1 MATTNFA
8 ALTNEQLTAWG
19 KKFWHHARTNAFISK
34 FTGTGV
40 NAMIDRTTELNKS
53 KKGNRAVITLLA
65 DMRTDGV
72 MGDARLEDNEEAL
85 QSFETVIQ
93 FDQIRNANRIAG
105 RMADQKS
112 VVNFRAASESALGYW
127 AADRIDQ
134 MAFLSL
140 SSVPYTRH
148 TNGAL
153 RTVLPAGQNL
163 ADLEFA
169 PNANVAPSANRCFY
183 LTSAGLSRGTG
194 NNAANGAL
202 VPLTYKALV
211 QMKAA
216 AKDSFI
222 RPIKRAGGQELYHVF
237 VTPMGMADL
246 RLDPDF
252 LANIRSAGVRGEA
265 NSLFSGTD
273 SVMVDGM
280 LVSEYHHVYSN
291 EGAAGSTGTPGQPGF
306 VAGGRFGAAGND
318 IGQRVLFCGA
328 QALAMADIGTAEWV
342 EDTFDYKNQVG
353 ISVSKMVGFLKPKF
367 KGNLSSYDTV
377 EDYGCMTIDT
387 AMTAF
392 R

>member
-1 MATTNFA
+1 MAKTNFA

-19 KKFWHHARTNAFISK
+19 KKFWHHARTNAFITK
-34 FTGTGV
+34 FTGTGS
-40 NAMIDRTTELNKS
+40 NAMIDRTTELTKS

-65 DMRTDGV
+65 DMRSDGV

-85 QSFETVIQ
+85 QSFETVIL
-93 FDQIRNANRIAG
+93 FDQIRNANRTAG

-112 VVNFRAASESALGYW
+112 VVNFRSASESVLGYW
-127 AADRIDQ
+127 AADRVDQ
-134 MAFLSL
+134 MAFLTL
-140 SSVPYTRH
+140 SSIPYTRE

-153 RTVLPAGQNL
+153 RPVLPAGRNL

-169 PNANVAPSANRCFY
+169 PDASVAPSANRCFY

-194 NNAANGAL
+194 NNAPNGTL
-202 VPLTYKALV
+202 VPLSYKALV

-216 AKDSFI
+216 AKSSFI
-222 RPIKRAGGQELYHVF
+222 RPIKRAGGQELYYVF

-252 LANIRSAGVRGEA
+252 LANVRGAGVRGDS
-265 NSLFSGTD
+265 NPLFSGTD

-280 LVSEYHHVYSN
+280 LISEYHHVYSN
-291 EGAAGSTGTPGQPGF
+291 EGAPAGQ
-306 VAGGRFGAAGND
+306 RFGASGND

-328 QALAMADIGTAEWV
+328 QALGMADIGTAEWV
-342 EDTFDYKNQVG
+342 EDTFDYENETG
-353 ISVSKMVGFLKPKF
+353 ISVAKMVGFLKPKF

-377 EDYGCMTIDT
+377 EDYGCMTVDT

-392 R
+392 N

>member
-1 MATTNFA
+1 MAKTNFA
-8 ALTNEQLTAWG
+8 ALTDEQLTAWG
-19 KKFWHHARTNAFISK
+19 KKFWHHARTSSFVTK
-34 FTGTGV
+34 FVGTGQ
-40 NAMIDRTTELNKS
+40 NAMIDRTTELTKS

-65 DMRTDGV
+65 DMRSDGA
-72 MGDARLEDNEEAL
+72 MGDARLEDKEEAL
-85 QSFETVIQ
+85 VSFDTVIQ
-93 FDQIRNANRIAG
+93 FDQIRNANRTTG

-112 VVNFRAASESALGYW
+112 VVNFRGASESALGYW
-127 AADRIDQ
+127 AGDRIDQ

-140 SSVPYTRH
+140 SSIPYTRQ

-153 RTVLPAGQNL
+153 RSVEATGYNL

-169 PNANVAPSANRCFY
+169 PAAAVAPTANRCFY

-194 NNAANGAL
+194 NDAADGTL
-202 VPLTYKALV
+202 VELTYKALV

-216 AKDSFI
+216 AKSSFI

-252 LANIRSAGVRGEA
+252 LANVRGAGVRGES
-265 NSLFSGTD
+265 NPLFSGTD

-280 LVSEYHHVYSN
+280 LISEYHHVYSN
-291 EGAAGSTGTPGQPGF
+291 EGAA
-306 VAGGRFGAAGND
+306 AGDRFGTTGND

-328 QALAMADIGTAEWV
+328 QALGMADIGTAEWV
-342 EDTFDYKNQVG
+342 EDKFDYGNNYG
-353 ISVSKMVGFLKPKF
+353 ISVAKMVGFLKPQF
-367 KGNLSSYDTV
+367 KGNLSSYDTK

-387 AMTAF
+387 AVTAF
-392 R
+392 N

>member
-1 MATTNFA
+1 MALTNFA
-8 ALTNEQLTAWG
+8 ALTDEQLTAWG

-34 FTGTGV
+34 FTGSGV
-40 NAMIDRTTELNKS
+40 NAMIDRTTELKKS

-65 DMRTDGV
+65 DMRSDGV

-85 QSFETVIQ
+85 QSFETVIL

-105 RMADQKS
+105 RMTDHKS
-112 VVNFRAASESALGYW
+112 VVNFRGASESALGYW

-140 SSVPYTRH
+140 SSVPYTRN
-148 TNGAL
+148 TNGSL
-153 RTVLPAGQNL
+153 RAVLPAGQNL
-163 ADLEFA
+163 SDLEFA
-169 PNANVAPSANRCFY
+169 PDASVAPTANRCFR
-183 LTSAGLSRGTG
+183 LTASGLTRGTG
-194 NNAANGAL
+194 DDAADGTL

-222 RPIKRAGGQELYHVF
+222 RPIKRAGGQEMYHVF

-265 NSLFSGTD
+265 NSLFSGAD

-291 EGAAGSTGTPGQPGF
+291 EGAA
-306 VAGGRFGAAGND
+306 AGERFGLSGND

-353 ISVSKMVGFLKPKF
+353 ISVAKMVGFLKPKF

-387 AMTAF
+387 AVTAF
-392 R
+392 N

>member
-1 MATTNFA
+1 MAKTNFG
-8 ALTNEQLTAWG
+8 ALTDEQLTAWG
-19 KKFWHHARTNAFISK
+19 KKFWHHARTSAFVTK
-34 FTGTGV
+34 FTGTGP
-40 NAMIDRTTELNKS
+40 NAMIDRTTELTKS

-65 DMRTDGV
+65 DMKSDGA

-85 QSFETVIQ
+85 QSFDTVIL

-105 RMADQKS
+105 RMADKKS
-112 VVNFRAASESALGYW
+112 VVNFRNASESALGYW

-140 SSVPYTRH
+140 SSVPYTRQ

-153 RTVLPAGQNL
+153 RPVAASGYNL
-163 ADLEFA
+163 SDLEFA
-169 PNANVAPSANRCFY
+169 PAPNVAPTANRCFY
-183 LTSAGLSRGTG
+183 LTANGLSRGTG
-194 NNAANGAL
+194 NDAPDGAL
-202 VPLTYKALV
+202 VELTYKALV

-216 AKDSFI
+216 AKSSFI

-252 LANIRSAGVRGEA
+252 LANMRGAGVRGEA

-280 LVSEYHHVYSN
+280 LISEYHHVYSN
-291 EGAAGSTGTPGQPGF
+291 EGAATGD
-306 VAGGRFGAAGND
+306 RFGATGND

-328 QALAMADIGTAEWV
+328 QALAMADIGTAEWI
-342 EDTFDYKNQVG
+342 EDDFDYKNEVG
-353 ISVSKMVGFLKPKF
+353 ISVAKMVGFLKPQF
-367 KGNLSSYDTV
+367 KGNLASYDTK

-387 AMTAF
+387 AVTAF
-392 R
+392 N

>member
-1 MATTNFA
+1 MAKTNFA
-8 ALTNEQLTAWG
+8 ALTDEQLTAWG
-19 KKFWHHARTNAFISK
+19 KKFWHHARTNAFVTK
-34 FTGTGV
+34 FTGTGS
-40 NAMIDRTTELNKS
+40 NAMIDRTTELTKS

-65 DMRTDGV
+65 DMKSDGA

-85 QSFETVIQ
+85 VSFDTVIQ
-93 FDQIRNANRIAG
+93 FDQIRNANRTTG
-105 RMADQKS
+105 RMADKKS
-112 VVNFRAASESALGYW
+112 VVDFRAASENALGYW

-140 SSVPYTRH
+140 SSVPYTRQ

-153 RTVLPAGQNL
+153 RPVAGAGYNL
-163 ADLEFA
+163 DDLEFA
-169 PNANVAPSANRCFY
+169 PDAAVAPTANRCFY

-194 NNAANGAL
+194 NDAADGAL
-202 VPLTYKALV
+202 VELTYKALV

-216 AKDSFI
+216 AKSSFI

-252 LANIRSAGVRGEA
+252 LANMRGAGVRGES

-280 LVSEYHHVYSN
+280 LISEYHHVYSN
-291 EGAAGSTGTPGQPGF
+291 EGADAGD
-306 VAGGRFGAAGND
+306 RFGTTGND

-328 QALAMADIGTAEWV
+328 QALGMADIGTAEWH
-342 EDTFDYKNQVG
+342 EDTFDYKNEVG
-353 ISVSKMVGFLKPKF
+353 ISVAKMVGFLKPQF
-367 KGNLSSYDTV
+367 KGNLSSYDTK

-387 AMTAF
+387 AVTAF
-392 R
+392 N

>member
-1 MATTNFA
+1 MALTNFA
-8 ALTNEQLTAWG
+8 ALTDEQLTAWG

-40 NAMIDRTTELNKS
+40 NAMIDRTTELKKS

-85 QSFETVIQ
+85 QSFETVIL

-112 VVNFRAASESALGYW
+112 VVTFRSASESALGYW

-153 RTVLPAGQNL
+153 RAVLPAGQNL
-163 ADLEFA
+163 SDLEFA
-169 PNANVAPSANRCFY
+169 PDANVAPSANRCFY

-194 NNAANGAL
+194 NDAANGAL

-265 NSLFSGTD
+265 NSLFSGAD

-291 EGAAGSTGTPGQPGF
+291 EGAA
-306 VAGGRFGAAGND
+306 AGERFGADGND

-353 ISVSKMVGFLKPKF
+353 ISVAKMVGFLKPKF

-387 AMTAF
+387 AVTAF
-392 R
+392 S

>member
-1 MATTNFA
+1 MAKTNFA

-19 KKFWHHARTNAFISK
+19 KKFWHHARTNAFVTK
-34 FTGTGV
+34 FTGTGS
-40 NAMIDRTTELNKS
+40 NSMIDRTTELTKS

-65 DMRTDGV
+65 DMRSDGA

-85 QSFETVIQ
+85 VSFDTVIQ
-93 FDQIRNANRIAG
+93 FDQIRNANRTTG

-112 VVNFRAASESALGYW
+112 VVTFRGASENALGYW
-127 AADRIDQ
+127 ASDRIDQ

-140 SSVPYTRH
+140 SSVPYTRQ

-153 RTVLPAGQNL
+153 RPVLGAGYNL
-163 ADLEFA
+163 SDLEFA
-169 PNANVAPSANRCFY
+169 PAPAVAPTANRCFY
-183 LTSAGLSRGTG
+183 LTAAGLSRGTG
-194 NNAANGAL
+194 NDAADGAL
-202 VPLTYKALV
+202 VELTYKALV

-216 AKDSFI
+216 AKSSFI

-252 LANIRSAGVRGEA
+252 LANVRGAGVRGDSNA
-265 NSLFSGTD
+265 LFSGTD

-280 LVSEYHHVYSN
+280 LVSEFHHVYSN
-291 EGAAGSTGTPGQPGF
+291 EGAALGS
-306 VAGGRFGAAGND
+306 RFGATGND

-328 QALAMADIGTAEWV
+328 QALGMADIGTAEWV
-342 EDTFDYKNQVG
+342 EDQFDYKSENG
-353 ISVSKMVGFLKPKF
+353 ISISKMVGFLKPQF

-387 AMTAF
+387 AVTAF
-392 R
+392 N

>member
-1 MATTNFA
+1 MALTNFA
-8 ALTNEQLTAWG
+8 ALTDEQLTAWG
-19 KKFWHHARTNAFISK
+19 KKFWHHARTNAFITK

-40 NAMIDRTTELNKS
+40 NAMIDRTTELKKS

-72 MGDARLEDNEEAL
+72 MGDAQLEDNEEAL
-85 QSFETVIQ
+85 QSFETVIL

-112 VVNFRAASESALGYW
+112 VVNFRSASESALGYW

-140 SSVPYTRH
+140 SSIPYTRH

-163 ADLEFA
+163 SDLEFA
-169 PNANVAPSANRCFY
+169 PDPSVAPSANRCFY
-183 LTSAGLSRGTG
+183 LTAAGLSRGTG
-194 NNAANGAL
+194 NDAVEGSL

-265 NSLFSGTD
+265 NSLFSGAD

-291 EGAAGSTGTPGQPGF
+291 EGAA
-306 VAGGRFGAAGND
+306 AGGKFGLSGNTV
-318 IGQRVLFCGA
+318 GQRVLFCGA

-353 ISVSKMVGFLKPKF
+353 ISVAKMVGFMKPKF

-387 AMTAF
+387 AVTAF
-392 R
+392 N

>member
-1 MATTNFA
+1 MAKTNFA
-8 ALTNEQLTAWG
+8 ALTDEQLTAWG
-19 KKFWHHARTNAFISK
+19 KKFWHHARTNSFISK

-40 NAMIDRTTELNKS
+40 NAMIDRTTELKKS

-65 DMRTDGV
+65 DMRSDGV

-85 QSFETVIQ
+85 QSFETVIL

-112 VVNFRAASESALGYW
+112 VVNFRGASESALGYW
-127 AADRIDQ
+127 AADRVDQ

-148 TNGAL
+148 TNGAT
-153 RTVLPAGQNL
+153 RAVLPAGQNL

-169 PNANVAPSANRCFY
+169 PDASVAPSANRCFY

-194 NNAANGAL
+194 NDAANGAL

-222 RPIKRAGGQELYHVF
+222 RPIKRAGGQEMYHVF

-252 LANIRSAGVRGEA
+252 LANIRSAGVRGESNA
-265 NSLFSGTD
+265 LFSGAD

-280 LVSEYHHVYSN
+280 LISEYHHVYSN
-291 EGAAGSTGTPGQPGF
+291 EGATAGQ
-306 VAGGRFGAAGND
+306 RFGLAGND

-342 EDTFDYKNQVG
+342 EDTFDYKNEVG
-353 ISVSKMVGFLKPKF
+353 ISIAKMVGFMKPKF

-387 AMTAF
+387 AVTAF
-392 R
+392 N

>member
-1 MATTNFA
+1 MAKTNFGL
-8 ALTNEQLTAWG
+8 LTDEQLTAWG
-19 KKFWHHARTNAFISK
+19 KKFWHHARTSSFVTK
-34 FTGTGV
+34 FTGSGP
-40 NAMIDRTTELNKS
+40 NSMIDRTTELTKS

-65 DMRTDGV
+65 DMKSDGA

-85 QSFETVIQ
+85 QSFDTVIL

-105 RMADQKS
+105 RMADKKS
-112 VVNFRAASESALGYW
+112 VVNFRNASENALGYW
-127 AADRIDQ
+127 AADRVDQ

-140 SSVPYTRH
+140 SSMPYTRQ

-153 RTVLPAGQNL
+153 RPVGATGYNL

-169 PNANVAPSANRCFY
+169 PAANVAPTANRCFY

-194 NNAANGAL
+194 NDAADGAL
-202 VPLTYKALV
+202 VELTYKALV

-216 AKDSFI
+216 AKSSFI

-252 LANIRSAGVRGEA
+252 LANMRGAGVRGES

-280 LVSEYHHVYSN
+280 LISEYHHVYSN
-291 EGAAGSTGTPGQPGF
+291 EGAAAGS
-306 VAGGRFGAAGND
+306 RFGATGND

-328 QALAMADIGTAEWV
+328 QALAMADIGTAEWI
-342 EDTFDYKNQVG
+342 EDDFDYKNEVG
-353 ISVSKMVGFLKPKF
+353 ISVAKMVGFLKPQF
-367 KGNLSSYDTV
+367 KGNLASYDTK

-387 AMTAF
+387 AVTAF
-392 R
+392 N

>member
-1 MATTNFA
+1 MALTNFA
-8 ALTNEQLTAWG
+8 ALTSEQLTAWG
-19 KKFWHHARTNAFISK
+19 KKFWHHARTNAFITK

-40 NAMIDRTTELNKS
+40 NAMIDRTTELKKS

-72 MGDARLEDNEEAL
+72 MGDAQLEDNEEAL
-85 QSFETVIQ
+85 QSFETVIL
-93 FDQIRNANRIAG
+93 FDQIRNASRIAG

-112 VVNFRAASESALGYW
+112 VVNFRNSAESALGYW

-140 SSVPYTRH
+140 SSIPYTRH

-153 RTVLPAGQNL
+153 RAVLPAGQNL
-163 ADLEFA
+163 SDLEFA
-169 PNANVAPSANRCFY
+169 PDAAVAPSANRCFY
-183 LTSAGLSRGTG
+183 LTSTGLSRGTG
-194 NNAANGAL
+194 NDAAEGSL

-265 NSLFSGTD
+265 NSLFSGAD

-291 EGAAGSTGTPGQPGF
+291 EGAAAGRKFGLTGNT
-306 VAGGRFGAAGND
+306 

-328 QALAMADIGTAEWV
+328 QALAMADIGTTEWV

-353 ISVSKMVGFLKPKF
+353 ISVAKMVGFMKPKF

-387 AMTAF
+387 AVTAF
-392 R
+392 N

>member
-1 MATTNFA
+1 MALTNFA
-8 ALTNEQLTAWG
+8 ALTDEQLTAWG
-19 KKFWHHARTNAFISK
+19 KKFWHHARTNAFITK

-40 NAMIDRTTELNKS
+40 NAMIDRTTELKKS

-72 MGDARLEDNEEAL
+72 MGDAQLEDNEEAL
-85 QSFETVIQ
+85 QSFETVIL

-112 VVNFRAASESALGYW
+112 VVNFRSASESALGYW

-140 SSVPYTRH
+140 SSIPYTRH

-163 ADLEFA
+163 SDLEFA
-169 PNANVAPSANRCFY
+169 PNASVAPSANRCFY

-194 NNAANGAL
+194 NNAAEGSL

-265 NSLFSGTD
+265 NSLFSGAD

-291 EGAAGSTGTPGQPGF
+291 EGAA
-306 VAGGRFGAAGND
+306 AGGKFGLSGNTV
-318 IGQRVLFCGA
+318 GQRVLFCGA

-342 EDTFDYKNQVG
+342 EETFDYKNQVG
-353 ISVSKMVGFLKPKF
+353 ISVAKMVGFMKPKF

-387 AMTAF
+387 AVTAF
-392 R
+392 T